1 MKMKKVVLIALGLIL
16 MGCGKKEPLTPEQQ
30 WHGYCVSIGNA
41 ARSIALDRQNGIEEK
56 QAKEHAS
63 KIEDEMTSKFIFE
76 IIETVYR
83 LPVDQLKSDPYAIR
97 EDLKKKFTDQ
107 CLVTP
112 HDKLPNYKS
121 F

>member
-1 MKMKKVVLIALGLIL
+1 
-16 MGCGKKEPLTPEQQ
+16 
-30 WHGYCVSIGNA
+30 
-41 ARSIALDRQNGIEEK
+41 
-56 QAKEHAS
+56 
-63 KIEDEMTSKFIFE
+63 MTSKFIFE

-83 LPVDQLKSDPYAIR
+83 LPVDQLKSDPDAIR

>member
-63 KIEDEMTSKFIFE
+63 KIEDEMTVNLFSKLLKRFTDFQS
-76 IIETVYR
+76 
-83 LPVDQLKSDPYAIR
+83 DQLKSDPDAIR
-97 EDLKKKFTDQ
+97 EHLKKKFTDQ